1 LNSEP
6 KGSDRLDDR
15 DRYPTA
21 GPGRR
26 ERRRPEGASERE
38 GLEKCSILLV
48 DDRPEN
54 LLALKAVLA
63 PLNQNLVTAES
74 GEEALKHLLDHEFAL
89 ILLDVQMPGMDGFE
103 TALQIKERPKTKD
116 IPIIFITAISQEP
129 HHALRGYSAGAV
141 DYLFKPFDPWAL
153 RTKVGVFTEL
163 HNKTRKLQRQTEIG
177 KRIEDTAARLRAV
190 LDGGTNADEASALAA
205 ELEELSKQLPR

>member
-1 LNSEP
+1 MNSEP
-6 KGSDRLDDR
+6 K
-15 DRYPTA
+15 
-21 GPGRR
+21 
-26 ERRRPEGASERE
+26 
-38 GLEKCSILLV
+38 CNILLV

-54 LLALKAVLA
+54 LLALEAVLA

-74 GEEALKHLLDHEFAL
+74 GEEALKRLLDQEFAL

-103 TALQIKERPKTKD
+103 TALQIRERPKTKD

-163 HNKTRKLQRQTEIG
+163 HNKTQKLKAQAQM
-177 KRIEDTAARLRAV
+177 AARIQEVVVRLRRSQ
-190 LDGGTNADEASALAA
+190 DGGLNEDETRALAS
-205 ELEELSKQLPR
+205 ELEELSKQLPP

>member
-1 LNSEP
+1 MRDVDP
-6 KGSDRLDDR
+6 KQ
-15 DRYPTA
+15 P
-21 GPGRR
+21 
-26 ERRRPEGASERE
+26 
-38 GLEKCSILLV
+38 CSILLV

-54 LLALKAVLA
+54 LLALEAVLA
-63 PLNQNLVTAES
+63 PLNQHLVTAQS
-74 GEEALKHLLDHEFAL
+74 GEEALRHLLETDFAL

-103 TALQIKERPKTKD
+103 TALQIKERPRTKD

-163 HNKTRKLQRQTEIG
+163 HNKTKALKAQAEVIERVQT
-177 KRIEDTAARLRAV
+177 TARRLKDM
-190 LDGGTNADEASALAA
+190 LDGESNVEQARAA
-205 ELEELSKQLPR
+205 VTELENLTREIPR

>member
-1 LNSEP
+1 MRDVDP
-6 KGSDRLDDR
+6 KQ
-15 DRYPTA
+15 P
-21 GPGRR
+21 
-26 ERRRPEGASERE
+26 
-38 GLEKCSILLV
+38 CSILLV

-54 LLALKAVLA
+54 LLALEAVLA
-63 PLNQNLVTAES
+63 PLNQHLVTAQS
-74 GEEALKHLLDHEFAL
+74 GEEALRHLLETDFAL

-163 HNKTRKLQRQTEIG
+163 HNKTTALKAQAEITE
-177 KRIEDTAARLRAV
+177 RIEATLSKLRSS
-190 LDGGTNADEASALAA
+190 LDGGSQSDSALASVA
-205 ELEELSKQLPR
+205 ELEKLTKQLPH

>member
-1 LNSEP
+1 MNSE
-6 KGSDRLDDR
+6 
-15 DRYPTA
+15 
-21 GPGRR
+21 
-26 ERRRPEGASERE
+26 EQ
-38 GLEKCSILLV
+38 CNILLV

-54 LLALKAVLA
+54 LLALEAVLA
-63 PLNQNLVTAES
+63 PLNQNLVTAGS
-74 GEEALKHLLDHEFAL
+74 GEEALKHLLDTEFAL

-103 TALQIKERPKTKD
+103 TAVQIKERSKTRD

-163 HNKTRKLQRQTEIG
+163 YRKTKLLDRHAELAL
-177 KRIEDTAARLRAV
+177 RIESAVSSLKDALNGEAGDSARAA
-190 LDGGTNADEASALAA
+190 AA
-205 ELEELSKQLPR
+205 ELDELSKQFPT

>member
-1 LNSEP
+1 VNAEP
-6 KGSDRLDDR
+6 K
-15 DRYPTA
+15 
-21 GPGRR
+21 
-26 ERRRPEGASERE
+26 
-38 GLEKCSILLV
+38 CNILLV

-54 LLALKAVLA
+54 LLALEAVLA
-63 PLNQNLVTAES
+63 PLNQNLVTAGS
-74 GEEALKHLLDHEFAL
+74 GEEALKHLLDYEFAL

-153 RTKVGVFTEL
+153 RTKVGVFTTLHHQSQKLRRQAEL
-163 HNKTRKLQRQTEIG
+163 A
-177 KRIEDTAARLRAV
+177 KRIGEGATRLKSS
-190 LDGGTNADEASALAA
+190 LDGDLDADDARSLAA
-205 ELEELSKQLPR
+205 ELESLSQQFER